1 MDKEKRT
8 YVEVILPLKFCGG
21 ITYYYVP
28 EEITEDIVA
37 GSWVVATMVGKRYLA
52 VVRRID
58 CKLPAGLLPEKVQ
71 PLEKVAPLKPLPPV
85 QTELWQMVADYYLCS
100 IGEVFKSAYPAA
112 FFHQSEKKRTINRP
126 EKAVET
132 TPAKTLSDAQ
142 QEVLEQIRNHFN
154 AGRHTVL
161 LWGATSSGKTE
172 IYIKLAKEYLEQGK
186 SVLYLV
192 PEIAMSR
199 QLEQRLRE
207 ALGDKVLVF
216 HSKQTVPMR
225 KKVFDRLVSGEG
237 NYLVLG
243 TRSALFLPI
252 VNLGFI
258 IVDEEHDSSYKQTDP
273 APRYNG
279 RDVALM
285 MAARLGLNTLL
296 GSATPSMESLFNAA
310 SGKYGLVEL
319 RQKYFGAGDA
329 SVTVIDMGK
338 VYAMH
343 NARGSFSMQLVNLI
357 EARLKQ
363 KQQVMVFR
371 SRRSYSSFLECS
383 ECGDTLRCPNCNV
396 SLTYHKFNNSVSCHY
411 CGYKAPF
418 SEICTA
424 CGCGN
429 YVAKGAGT
437 EKLAE
442 ELQEL
447 FPEARIARFDAENA
461 ASLTAEKKIL
471 GDFASGE
478 TDILVGTQMIT
489 KGFDFDNLALV
500 AVISAD
506 SLLSLQDF
514 RADEKAL
521 QLLTQLRGRVSRR
534 EDSGQM
540 VIQTFEPGHPLLE
553 ALKAEDDAALRQFS
567 EGMLAQRK
575 TFGFPPFI
583 RMIQLT
589 VKSAD
594 AGQLR
599 LACNLL
605 RRELSRGG
613 VKDFTDAIAPA
624 VDRIAGQYIRH
635 IWVKLPRN
643 ATAKGQKQSVVQ
655 SVENTL
661 KAISKCEI
669 VIDVDPA

>member
-1 MDKEKRT
+1 M
-8 YVEVILPLKFCGG
+8 ILPLKFCGG

-28 EEITEDIVA
+28 EDITEPVTA

-52 VVRRID
+52 MVRRIG
-58 CKLPAGLLPEKVQ
+58 CPLPDGLLPEKVQ
-71 PLEKVAPLKPLPPV
+71 PIEKVAALKPLPPV
-85 QTELWQMVADYYLCS
+85 QIELWQMVADYYLCT

-112 FFHQSEKKRTINRP
+112 FFHQTEKKRTLSRP
-126 EKAVET
+126 EKAASAAVE
-132 TPAKTLSDAQ
+132 KTLSSIQQDA
-142 QEVLEQIRNHFN
+142 LEHIRGHFCS
-154 AGRHTVL
+154 GRHTVL

-172 IYIKLAKEYLEQGK
+172 IYIKLAKEYLDQGK

-199 QLEQRLRE
+199 QLEQRLRD
-207 ALGDKVLVF
+207 ALGSKVLVF

-225 KKVFDRLVSGEG
+225 KKVFDALVSGDG

-258 IVDEEHDSSYKQTDP
+258 IVDEEHDSSYKQADP

-296 GSATPSMESLFNAA
+296 GSATPSMESLFNAS

-329 SVTVIDMGK
+329 PVTVIDMGK
-338 VYAMH
+338 VYAMR

-363 KQQVMVFR
+363 MQQVMVFR
-371 SRRSYSSFLECS
+371 SRRSYSSFLQCS

-411 CGYKAPF
+411 CGYRAPF

-424 CGCGN
+424 CGAGR

-442 ELQEL
+442 ELQDL
-447 FPEARIARFDAENA
+447 FPEARIARFDAETA
-461 ASLTAEKKIL
+461 ATITAEKKIL
-471 GDFASGE
+471 GDFAAGE

-489 KGFDFDNLALV
+489 KGFDFERLSLV

-534 EDSGQM
+534 EASGQM
-540 VIQTFEPGHPLLE
+540 VIQTFEPAHPLLT
-553 ALKAEDDAALRQFS
+553 ALKAEDDATLRQFS
-567 EGMLAQRK
+567 EDMLAQRRQ
-575 TFGFPPFI
+575 FGFPPYI

-589 VKSAD
+589 VKGAD

-599 LACNLL
+599 IACNLL
-605 RRELSRGG
+605 HRELSRGG
-613 VKDFTDAIAPA
+613 VKDYTDAIVPA
-624 VDRIAGQYIRH
+624 VDRIAGEYIRH
-635 IWVKLPRN
+635 IWVKLPR
-643 ATAKGQKQSVVQ
+643 TAGAKNQKQAVVQ

-669 VIDVDPA
+669 IIDVDPA